1 MYVHLGGDCLIRTA
15 EIIGIFSA
23 KDNKELYKAL
33 KNNVGKY
40 YETEDLSEGGVV
52 DSIVLSQ
59 EKIFLSAVSVLTL
72 QKRINQNLI

>member
-40 YETEDLSEGGVV
+40 YETADLSEGGVV